1 MKAVLVTDSHLG
13 IYKASDLYHQ
23 LTLDLFESIVDTC
36 NRNDI
41 DTIIHLGDWFHNR
54 KHINLKTIDTA
65 FQISDI
71 LTDFKVYI
79 ITGNHDTFYKH
90 SINPTSLDIYSEY
103 DNIHIIK
110 EPTVLDNITLLPWG
124 EYTEEDID
132 KIDTDYLFS
141 HLEINDFLMNTHYKF
156 TGGLSPDLFKKFKK
170 VLLGHFHTPSDRGNI
185 RYLGGPYQMNFGDM
199 GDRGYYIFDDGEIEF
214 IEFTGAP
221 KYVKLMSESEMTKDE
236 IEGNIVRLTYEK
248 DYGKTENNNLLEKV
262 KALNPLQ
269 LYTDFS
275 KAADVEIME
284 GDDVSIEKPKESME
298 LLVNYIDILK
308 LDDHIKPD
316 ILRKIITNLF
326 EGIE

>member
-1 MKAVLVTDSHLG
+1 MKAVLLTDTHLG
-13 IYKASDLYHQ
+13 LYKASELYHQ
-23 LTLDLFESIVDTC
+23 ITLNLFKSVVDTC
-36 NRNDI
+36 IRNDI

-71 LTDFKVYI
+71 IKDFNVHI

-90 SINPTSLDIYSEY
+90 SINPTSLDIYNEY

-110 EPTVLDNITLLPWG
+110 EPTILDNITLLPWG
-124 EYTEEDID
+124 DYSEEDFD

-141 HLEINDFLMNTHYKF
+141 HLEINEFLMNTHYRF
-156 TGGLSPDLFKKFKK
+156 NGGLSPALFKKFKK
-170 VLLGHFHTPSDRGNI
+170 VLLGHFHTPSERDNI
-185 RYLGGPYQMNFGDM
+185 QYIGTPFHMTFGDV
-199 GDRGYYIFDDGEIEF
+199 GPRGYYIFDDGELEF
-214 IEFTGAP
+214 IEFTEAP
-221 KYVKLMSESEMTKDE
+221 KYVKLMSESELIKSD

-275 KAADVEIME
+275 KAADVEVAE
-284 GDDVSIEKPKESME
+284 NDNAEIEKPKESME
-298 LLVNYIDILK
+298 LLINYIDILK

-316 ILRKIITNLF
+316 ILRKIIMNLS
-326 EGIE
+326 EEIA